1 MNPPV
6 ILERRYS
13 SFSYEIINKN
23 KANFEK
29 DQTFEKLTFTFRT
42 IPEIETKCHLKKIY
56 TIYYKIH
63 KPNEYD
69 K

>member
-1 MNPPV
+1 MNPLV
-6 ILERRYS
+6 FLERWYS

-23 KANFEK
+23 KAKFEK
-29 DQTFEKLTFTFRT
+29 DQTFEKLTFTFKT
-42 IPEIETKCHLKKIY
+42 IPEIGTKYPLKKIY